1 MGGGAGVRWKFWM
14 DSAEVVYHPYSKKD
28 TGVLVPA
35 RQPELVE
42 FEAYGYMDGM
52 GNVRGDL
59 FKVTNFE
66 VVVPED
72 ARQEVKEQFDYWH
85 EGAGSQVPVV
95 LTQHDTCETGPSY
108 EFLIWGGYIRGK
120 IENVVFDLEGD
131 VQLERYYSSGVTW
144 SCRLEPTE
152 EFYYWWDDVFEE
164 YPGVDEEDA
173 WQFWHDIEI
182 NYRLPKEKWNGR

>member
-52 GNVRGDL
+52 GQVRGDL
-59 FKVTNFE
+59 FRVTNFE

-72 ARQEVKEQFDYWH
+72 ARQEVKAQFDYWH
-85 EGAGSQVPVV
+85 EGAGSQVPVI

-108 EFLIWGGYIRGK
+108 EMLIWDGYIRGK

-144 SCRLEPTE
+144 SCRLEPTKG
-152 EFYYWWDDVFEE
+152 FYRWWDDVFEK
-164 YPGVDEEDA
+164 YQAAGP
-173 WQFWHDIEI
+173 
-182 NYRLPKEKWNGR
+182 EKASRMWGNIVQKYQQPSRGRR